1 MRTYDAWTD
10 HPGYAVTPQGVLA
23 TFREAERGYPQRQCD
38 LFDDLVE
45 NDGTLRNL
53 FEAREQAVAGK
64 PWVIQAAGTESDEL
78 AAAQVMSWALR
89 KLPMV
94 TLMKHLLTVN
104 RYGWA
109 AAEIDWGVEVIDGK
123 RWVVPTWLTPVPAR
137 RFRINSSQT
146 TPGSLD
152 ELRLYTDIARPEGDV
167 LRSGKW
173 IVVRRD
179 DTRLA
184 RASLMRTAA
193 WFAMAKRLGFRDWLV
208 YSQRFGLPLPII
220 SYKDDDE
227 PDDDELATA
236 NEIIRRIG
244 SDGGGVLSDKFKLD
258 FYDATRGN
266 AENSK
271 AHGGLIA
278 HCNAEMSKL
287 INGSTLSNDNAGS
300 GGASYALG
308 EVHANVRWD
317 NILFDA
323 ELLQDAFRTQIAV
336 PLMKFNNL
344 TGAAP
349 LLKVQVVRDL
359 DPKQR
364 AEIADILTNK
374 LGIKISS
381 GQMLQELG
389 FREPAGDGDAAAGA
403 PKAAPAPAKEAA

>member
-1 MRTYDAWTD
+1 MRTFDAWVD
-10 HPGYAVTPQGVLA
+10 HPGYAITPQGVLA
-23 TFREAERGYPQRQCD
+23 TFREAERGSPQRQCD
-38 LFDDLVE
+38 LFDDLIE

-64 PWVIQAAGTESDEL
+64 PWVIQAAGTEADEL
-78 AAAQVMSWALR
+78 AAAQVMGWALR
-89 KLPMV
+89 RLPMV

-104 RYGWA
+104 RYGWG
-109 AAEIDWGVEVIDGK
+109 AAEIDWGVEVVDGK
-123 RWVVPTWLTPVPAR
+123 RWIVPVWLTPVPAR
-137 RFRINSSQT
+137 RFRINTSAT
-146 TPGSLD
+146 TPGALD
-152 ELRLYTDIARPEGDV
+152 ELRLYADVTRPEGDE
-167 LRSGKW
+167 LRPGKW

-184 RASLMRTAA
+184 RASLMRTAS

-208 YSQRFGLPLPII
+208 YSQRFGLPMPII
-220 SYKDDDE
+220 TYEDELDDDE
-227 PDDDELATA
+227 FATA
-236 NEIIRRIG
+236 QEIIAKIG
-244 SDGGGVLSDKFKLD
+244 ADGGGIIPKKLKLD
-258 FYDATRGN
+258 FHDATRGN

-308 EVHANVRWD
+308 EVHATVRWD

-336 PLMKFNNL
+336 PLMRFNGLN
-344 TGAAP
+344 GSAP

-364 AEIADILTNK
+364 VEIADILRNK
-374 LGIKISS
+374 LGIDISS

-389 FREPAGDGDAAAGA
+389 FREPADAGDKAPGA
-403 PKAAPAPAKEAA
+403 PKAEPAAPAKGAA